1 MFFCQNNIQ
10 SFAQKKTTIQSISLI
25 SRNIFTFPSV
35 SSTDMYNIIFQ
46 FFQELN
52 FALINLFIGWV
63 KMNKISTREID
74 PIPQ

>member
-63 KMNKISTREID
+63 KMNNIFNREID